1 MHTLWACTPLR
12 FSHRWGCCSDEIG
25 LTEERFLSNFDSRDC
40 YFPCRGPWDAT
51 EEADMPPFPQSLGP
65 FGVMPIRVDP
75 VVNLAAGTYELPTN
89 VRGWLSLHGL
99 GE

>member
-1 MHTLWACTPLR
+1 
-12 FSHRWGCCSDEIG
+12 
-25 LTEERFLSNFDSRDC
+25 
-40 YFPCRGPWDAT
+40 
-51 EEADMPPFPQSLGP
+51 MPAFPQSLGP

-99 GE
+99 GEQLAQFEDAPGLLDLAEMHPAMADARERAEAS